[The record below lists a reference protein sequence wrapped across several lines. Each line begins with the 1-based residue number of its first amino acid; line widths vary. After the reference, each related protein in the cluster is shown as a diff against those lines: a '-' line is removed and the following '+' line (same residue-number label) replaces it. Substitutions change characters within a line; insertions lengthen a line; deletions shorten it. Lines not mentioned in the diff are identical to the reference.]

1 MSEAGALRDGVAEA
15 ARLPAT
21 ESWDVAV
28 VGGGAAGLTA
38 ASVAAAEGCTVVLL
52 EQAAVVGGTT
62 AISGGMVWI
71 PCSGKAAAGQRADS
85 LDAARTY
92 LERVLPPGDRRR
104 LEAFLAWGPEAVRD
118 LEARTALRLQAVV
131 PYPDYYPDRPG
142 ATAGGRVLEP
152 APYDARALGDAFA
165 LLRDPLP
172 EFTLFGGMMV
182 SRADIPQFRRAA
194 RSPRAAFAVARLL
207 LRYGV
212 QRLRARRGTTLYLGN
227 ALAAR
232 LLQSAL
238 DGGVA
243 VRTGITV
250 ERLCTDADGRVG
262 GVVAVD
268 AGGARREI
276 GCRRGVILATGGLS
290 RDPALRARYVPA
302 EAGDVTAAID
312 PGRAPRGARLAADIG
327 ARLSDASEQGA
338 FWVPASLFQRAD
350 GSRGVFPHTVTDR
363 AKPGLIA
370 VGRDGRRFVNEAV
383 SYHEF
388 VKAQLASGDLAIPAW
403 LLCDRRFLWTYGLG
417 KVKPFA
423 RSVRGEV
430 AGGYLRRGDSIGAL
444 AGAIGV
450 PAGALVQTVDS
461 YNRHARDG
469 EDPVFGRGGT
479 IYQRHLGDADQTPN
493 PCVAPIEQAPFY
505 AVAVWPADLG
515 MAAGIVTDE
524 WGRVVRE
531 DGSVIENLYA
541 CGNDMAS
548 VMEGAYPG
556 PGITLGPAITF
567 GWLAGRHAATAHRG
581 RFN

>member
-1 MSEAGALRDGVAEA
+1 
-15 ARLPAT
+15 
-21 ESWDVAV
+21 
-28 VGGGAAGLTA
+28 
-38 ASVAAAEGCTVVLL
+38 
-52 EQAAVVGGTT
+52 
-62 AISGGMVWI
+62 
-71 PCSGKAAAGQRADS
+71 
-85 LDAARTY
+85 
-92 LERVLPPGDRRR
+92 
-104 LEAFLAWGPEAVRD
+104 
-118 LEARTALRLQAVV
+118 
-131 PYPDYYPDRPG
+131 
-142 ATAGGRVLEP
+142 
-152 APYDARALGDAFA
+152 
-165 LLRDPLP
+165 
-172 EFTLFGGMMV
+172 
-182 SRADIPQFRRAA
+182 
-194 RSPRAAFAVARLL
+194 
-207 LRYGV
+207 
-212 QRLRARRGTTLYLGN
+212 
-227 ALAAR
+227 
-232 LLQSAL
+232 
-238 DGGVA
+238 
-243 VRTGITV
+243 
-250 ERLCTDADGRVG
+250 
-262 GVVAVD
+262 
-268 AGGARREI
+268 
-276 GCRRGVILATGGLS
+276 
-290 RDPALRARYVPA
+290 
-302 EAGDVTAAID
+302 
-312 PGRAPRGARLAADIG
+312 
-327 ARLSDASEQGA
+327 
-338 FWVPASLFQRAD
+338 
-350 GSRGVFPHTVTDR
+350 VFPHTVTDR